1 MIKELATGQT
11 GNKHVLEG
19 NFKEVKKSDDV
30 ILSVENTSL
39 LKHVDSSG
47 KFAEHNTLIVEPGNW
62 VVEIQV
68 EYNPFQ
74 NSVGNIWD

>member
-19 NFKEVKKSDDV
+19 KFKEVSVNV
-30 ILSVENTSL
+30 IEIQENSY
-39 LKHVDSSG
+39 LKHVDVKG
-47 KFAEHNTLIVEPGNW
+47 NFAEHNTLIIEPGNW
-62 VVEIQV
+62 VVDFQV

-74 NSVGNIWD
+74 MSVGYIWD